1 MKRTMFWALAACLCL
16 VPLAVFA
23 EAETVTEPEFF
34 SWASLLTVSGAT
46 AVVTLFVQLTKG
58 LGVIEKLPT
67 QLYSYLIAVLVL
79 LAATV
84 FTRGLTL
91 SSAVLTLVNGLVVSL
106 ASNGAYEVI
115 AKVKHER
122 T

>member
-1 MKRTMFWALAACLCL
+1 MKRTMFWALVTCLCL
-16 VPLAVFA
+16 IPLAVFA
-23 EAETVTEPEFF
+23 ESETVTEPEFF

-67 QLYSYLIAVLVL
+67 QLYSYFIAVLVL

-84 FTRGLTL
+84 FTGGLTL

-106 ASNGAYEVI
+106 ASNGAYEAI
-115 AKVKHER
+115 AKAKHER